1 MRSDQDG
8 DHFGEQAAAGEVRFE
23 APSETVLRSVRRELA
38 LWYASHK
45 RDLPWRHTSD
55 PYEIWVSEA
64 MLQQTRV
71 ETVREYWPRFLE
83 RFPTA
88 TALAEADEEAVLEAW
103 SGLGYYRRARSLQA
117 AARVIAAEHGGVFP
131 RDLDAALDLPG
142 VGPYT
147 AGAVVSIAYDEPAAL
162 VDGNVERVFARL
174 FGMEGVRGSGP
185 LGRACW
191 AAASHFVERLDGAVR
206 PSVWNQALM
215 ELGAL
220 VCTPRSPRCE
230 ECPLAA
236 SCVAR
241 ERGNAVG
248 IPRPKPR
255 RASTEVELEVYVI
268 ERGGRWLLEQRE
280 EGGLMGGMWQFPTVE
295 VTSSGLFPEEL
306 APELAPAVEPE
317 HDLIALS
324 HGITHHRIRARV
336 RAARLAG
343 DGGRAGAWFAP
354 AEAADLA
361 LTGMA
366 RKVAERLAPE
376 RDPLFDR
383 G

>member
-1 MRSDQDG
+1 M
-8 DHFGEQAAAGEVRFE
+8 GEQEEQVEGSAGASEVAFDPP
-23 APSETVLRSVRRELA
+23 ADLATRSIRRELT
-38 LWYASHK
+38 LWYASNK
-45 RDLPWRHTSD
+45 RDLPWRRTSD
-55 PYEIWVSEA
+55 PYAIWVSEA

-71 ETVREYWPRFLE
+71 ETVKEYWPRFLE

-88 TALAEADEEAVLEAW
+88 SALAAAEEEAVLEAW

-117 AARVIAAEHGGVFP
+117 AARVIAEEHGGVFP
-131 RDLDAALDLPG
+131 KDLGAALDLPG

-147 AGAVVSIAYDEPAAL
+147 AGAVVSIAYDVPAPL

-174 FGMEGVRGSGP
+174 FGMEGIRGSGP

-191 AAASHFVERLDGAVR
+191 AAAGHFIERLEGAVS

-220 VCTPRSPRCE
+220 VCTPRAPRCE
-230 ECPLAA
+230 ECPLASA
-236 SCVAR
+236 CVAR
-241 ERGNAVG
+241 ARGNAVG

-255 RASTEVELEVYVI
+255 RASTEVELEIYVI
-268 ERGGRWLLEQRE
+268 ERGGRWLLEQRPD
-280 EGGLMGGMWQFPTVE
+280 GGLMGGMWQFPTVE
-295 VTSSGLFPEEL
+295 VTSSGLFPDEL
-306 APELAPAVEPE
+306 APELSAAVEPE

-336 RAARLAG
+336 RSARLATKG
-343 DGGRAGAWFAP
+343 DGAATWFAP

-366 RKVAERLAPE
+366 RKVAERLAPA
-376 RDPLFDR
+376 RDPLFD
-383 G
+383 GT

>member
-1 MRSDQDG
+1 MSSKK
-8 DHFGEQAAAGEVRFE
+8 EQEPEGEVRF
-23 APSETVLRSVRRELA
+23 APPGEVTARSVRRELT
-38 LWYASHK
+38 LWYAAAK
-45 RDLPWRHTSD
+45 RDLPWRRTSD
-55 PYEIWVSEA
+55 PYAIWVSEA

-71 ETVREYWPRFLE
+71 ETVKEYWPRFLE

-88 TALAEADEEAVLEAW
+88 TALAEAEEEAVLEAW

-117 AARVIAAEHGGVFP
+117 AARVIASEHQGVFP
-131 RDLDAALDLPG
+131 RDLGAALDLPG

-147 AGAVVSIAYDEPAAL
+147 AGAVVSIAYDVPAPL

-174 FGMEGVRGSGP
+174 FGMEGVRASGP

-191 AAASHFVERLDGAVR
+191 AAASFFVERLEGAVR

-220 VCTPRSPRCE
+220 VCTPRAPRCD
-230 ECPLAA
+230 ECPLAEE
-236 SCVAR
+236 CVAKA
-241 ERGNAVG
+241 RGTAVG

-268 ERGGRWLLEQRE
+268 ERGGRWLLEQRP

-306 APELAPAVEPE
+306 GPGLAPVVEPE
-317 HDLIALS
+317 HDLIALT

-336 RAARLAG
+336 RSARMAAS
-343 DGGRAGAWFAP
+343 GGEGAAWFGP
-354 AEAADLA
+354 EEAAELA

-366 RKVAERLAPE
+366 RKVAERLAPA

-383 G
+383 S

>member
-1 MRSDQDG
+1 MEEQQEP
-8 DHFGEQAAAGEVRFE
+8 GEGSGGGSEVRFD
-23 APSETVLRSVRRELA
+23 APEDLATRSIRRELT
-38 LWYASHK
+38 LWYASNK
-45 RDLPWRHTSD
+45 RDLPWRRTRD
-55 PYEIWVSEA
+55 PYAIWVSEA

-71 ETVREYWPRFLE
+71 ETVKEYWPRFLE

-88 TALAEADEEAVLEAW
+88 TALASAEEEAVLEAW

-117 AARVIAAEHGGVFP
+117 AARVIADEHGGVFP
-131 RDLDAALDLPG
+131 KDLGAALDLPG

-147 AGAVVSIAYDEPAAL
+147 AGAVVSIAYDVPAPL

-191 AAASHFVERLDGAVR
+191 AAADHFIERLEGSVA

-220 VCTPRSPRCE
+220 ICTPRAPRCD
-230 ECPLAA
+230 ECPLAGA
-236 SCVAR
+236 CVAR
-241 ERGNAVG
+241 ARGNAVG
-248 IPRPKPR
+248 LPRPKPR
-255 RASTEVELEVYVI
+255 RASTEVELEIYVI
-268 ERGGRWLLEQRE
+268 ERGGRWLLEQRP

-295 VTSSGLFPEEL
+295 VTSSGLFPDEL
-306 APELAPAVEPE
+306 GPALSASLEPE
-317 HDLIALS
+317 HDLIALT

-336 RAARLAG
+336 RSARLATIG
-343 DGGRAGAWFAP
+343 DAAAAWFAP
-354 AEAADLA
+354 SEAAALA

-366 RKVAERLAPE
+366 RKVAERLAPA
-376 RDPLFDR
+376 RDPLFDQS
-383 G
+383 

>member
-1 MRSDQDG
+1 MEEQGPDEG
-8 DHFGEQAAAGEVRFE
+8 DAAGPGAVRFE
-23 APSETVLRSVRRELA
+23 PPSEAAARSIRRELA
-38 LWYASHK
+38 LWYASNQ
-45 RDLPWRHTSD
+45 RDLPWRRTSD
-55 PYEIWVSEA
+55 PYAIWVSEA

-71 ETVREYWPRFLE
+71 DTVREYWPRFLE

-88 TALAEADEEAVLEAW
+88 TALASADEEAVLEAW

-117 AARVIAAEHGGVFP
+117 AARVIADRHGGVFP
-131 RDLDAALDLPG
+131 RELGAALDLPG

-191 AAASHFVERLDGAVR
+191 AAATFFIDRLEGAVR

-220 VCTPRSPRCE
+220 ICTPRAPKCE
-230 ECPLAA
+230 GCPLAG
-236 SCVAR
+236 SCVAKA
-241 ERGNAVG
+241 RGNAVG

-255 RASTEVELEVYVI
+255 RASTEAELEVYVI
-268 ERGGRWLLEQRE
+268 EQGGRWLLEQRPD
-280 EGGLMGGMWQFPTVE
+280 GGLMGGMWQFPTVE
-295 VTSSGLFPEEL
+295 VTSSGLFPD
-306 APELAPAVEPE
+306 ELAPALGSKVEPE
-317 HDLIALS
+317 HDLIAIT

-336 RAARLAG
+336 RSASLAG
-343 DGGRAGAWFAP
+343 QGVEPAAWFAP
-354 AEAADLA
+354 AEAAELA

-366 RKVAERLAPE
+366 RKVAERLAPT
-376 RDPLFDR
+376 RDPLFDQS
-383 G
+383 